1 MKKTL
6 ALLFCAFT
14 PILAQ
19 EGTPPKLGPVE
30 VHAVHYDAVLS
41 NEAAKFTVKLALE
54 CTNRVATPLP
64 LFEGELA
71 VLNPNLP
78 EGLRLARLA
87 KGYQIIVEQAG
98 RYEVQL

>member
-6 ALLFCAFT
+6 ALLFCAVT

-30 VHAVHYDAVLS
+30 VHAVHYDAKLS
-41 NEAAKFTVKLALE
+41 NEAAQFTAKLTLE

-71 VLNPNLP
+71 VVNPNLP
-78 EGLRLARLA
+78 
-87 KGYQIIVEQAG
+87 
-98 RYEVQL
+98 